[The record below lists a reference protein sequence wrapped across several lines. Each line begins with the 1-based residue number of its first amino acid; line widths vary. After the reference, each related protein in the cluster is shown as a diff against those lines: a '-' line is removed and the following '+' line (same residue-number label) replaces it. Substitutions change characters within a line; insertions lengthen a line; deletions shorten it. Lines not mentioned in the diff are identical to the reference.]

1 MDEDGNLKEEVITA
15 DDVQNKN
22 LVRKRHAQLID
33 ENNFY
38 LRMDE
43 NIVAEVED
51 YGFPRPYI
59 NKCLS
64 ENVNNHCTTSYYL
77 LCMDQHY

>member
-1 MDEDGNLKEEVITA
+1 MDEDGNLKEEVITS
-15 DDVQNKN
+15 DDVLNKN
-22 LVRKRHAQLID
+22 LVRKHHAQLVD

-59 NKCLS
+59 NKCL
-64 ENVNNHCTTSYYL
+64 
-77 LCMDQHY
+77 